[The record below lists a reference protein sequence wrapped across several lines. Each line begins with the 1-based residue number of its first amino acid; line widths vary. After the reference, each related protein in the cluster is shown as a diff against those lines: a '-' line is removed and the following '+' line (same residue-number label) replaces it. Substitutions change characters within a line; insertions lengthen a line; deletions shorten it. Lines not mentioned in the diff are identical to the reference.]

1 MAQRCKEKD
10 LPKTKIQTSKKSNDT
25 CVTVN
30 PGICGFTCHV
40 KARKIEKKIVALEIA
55 ESECNQIQQFSGH
68 LNKINLRELFVPVTK
83 NPVYLSAEKSGCHPS
98 CPIPV
103 AVLKAAEV
111 AMEMALP
118 RDVMIQFEDCQ
129 EDNYK

>member
-1 MAQRCKEKD
+1 MAQHRKEKD
-10 LPKTKIQTSKKSNDT
+10 LSKSKSQTSKKSNDT

-40 KARKIEKKIVALEIA
+40 KARKIENKIVALEIA
-55 ESECNQIQQFSGH
+55 QSECNQIQQFSGR
-68 LNKINLRELFVPVTK
+68 LSKITLRELFMPFTN
-83 NPVYLSAEKSGCHPS
+83 NPVYLSAEKAGCHPS

-103 AVLKAAEV
+103 AVLKTAEV

-118 RDVMIQFEDCQ
+118 QDVMIQFEGCQ

>member
-1 MAQRCKEKD
+1 M
-10 LPKTKIQTSKKSNDT
+10 
-25 CVTVN
+25 
-30 PGICGFTCHV
+30 

-68 LNKINLRELFVPVTK
+68 LSKITLRELFVPVTK

>member
-10 LPKTKIQTSKKSNDT
+10 LPKTKSQTSKKSNDT

-68 LNKINLRELFVPVTK
+68 LSKITLRELFVPVTK

-129 EDNYK
+129 EDN

>member
-1 MAQRCKEKD
+1 MAQRRKEKD
-10 LPKTKIQTSKKSNDT
+10 LPKTKSQTSKKSNDT

-40 KARKIEKKIVALEIA
+40 KARKIEKKLVALEIA
-55 ESECNQIQQFSGH
+55 ETECNQIQQFSGR
-68 LNKINLRELFVPVTK
+68 LSNITLRELFVPVTK

-118 RDVMIQFEDCQ
+118 RDVMIQFEGCQ
-129 EDNYK
+129 EDNYR

>member
-1 MAQRCKEKD
+1 MAQPRKDKD
-10 LPKTKIQTSKKSNDT
+10 LSKTKRQTSKKSNDI

-55 ESECNQIQQFSGH
+55 ESECNQIQQFSGR
-68 LNKINLRELFVPVTK
+68 LSIITLREIFVPVTK

-118 RDVMIQFEDCQ
+118 RDVMIQFEGCQ
-129 EDNYK
+129 EDTYK